1 MSLDETYLLHVGLAC
16 KSHSLCLFVSCSSIE
31 RERSASAEVTLLWA
45 RAALGKCRDFGARCR
60 SPRGNDA
67 AAAAGLPAGLSDWG
81 PPIGRGG
88 EGTYR
93 IPPSGFA
100 SVTGTEG
107 DLAWTAHPRL
117 SEHGADFGRQY
128 HWQCSIPP

>member
-1 MSLDETYLLHVGLAC
+1 MSWRFLLTTVTLRIRWG
-16 KSHSLCLFVSCSSIE
+16 VSANNRRAIE
-31 RERSASAEVTLLWA
+31 NERSARAEVTLLWA
-45 RAALGKCRDFGARCR
+45 RAALGKCRDFEARCR
-60 SPRGNDA
+60 SSRGNDA

-117 SEHGADFGRQY
+117 SERGADFGRQY